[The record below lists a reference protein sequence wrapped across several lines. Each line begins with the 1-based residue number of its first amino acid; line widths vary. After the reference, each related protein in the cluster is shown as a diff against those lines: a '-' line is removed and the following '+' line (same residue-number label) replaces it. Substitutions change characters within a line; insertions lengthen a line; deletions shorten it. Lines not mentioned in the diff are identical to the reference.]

1 MVNSLVKSLSE
12 AEQYVNTIN
21 PKLSCKVA
29 TNASGTLSSD
39 FESGDTVDDIVLS
52 AGDRILIKD
61 QGDGSENGIYVV
73 NTTGAPTR
81 STDMD
86 SDETCRPNSFVF
98 IEEGST
104 NADKMFQLTT
114 NGDIIIGTTSLT
126 FAEYGGSSGGVTSI
140 TSGDGISGTDTTG
153 DITLSLD
160 VDDITLEINDSG
172 EASAKT
178 GSVTNGATTLAT
190 GDQIYDYITNN
201 TVLLTTNQTVAG
213 SKTFSDSMIINDNLT
228 INSSNTTINSDDLI
242 IKDPLIK
249 IADGNST
256 DNVDIGFYGEH
267 NSKYSGLIRNSTDEE
282 WYLFKDSTDNPPD
295 SSNLEPANLN
305 SNLDGGV
312 VIKVTAKV
320 NLVKGN
326 VVYIHSDTDND
337 TTYVDKAD
345 ASDTSK
351 MPSFGLALKDI
362 DANNSGFVITMG
374 NIINVSITD
383 VVESGI
389 TLSNGDV
396 CYISASESGKIT
408 NVPPSGESNR
418 IQNIGKVIRL
428 HNSNVTLRVGGAGR
442 TNATPALNNGNIF
455 MGDSNNNSI
464 SKSFNTA
471 LTDENVVFTTST
483 QTLTN
488 KTLTNAILN
497 GSVSGT
503 AILDEDDMNSNSNNQ
518 LATQQSIKAYADT
531 KDISLATV
539 ADNYLTIS
547 GQEITA
553 GNVPVSLGGTGATT
567 AEGARTNL
575 GVDAAGT
582 DNSTPVTLAN
592 TNYLSLSGQEITGGT
607 IPVSSGGTGATTTDA
622 ARINLGLN
630 IGSDIQAYDI
640 ELNALAGLTSAS
652 NKIPMFN
659 GLGTATTIDFKDE
672 DDMASD
678 SATAVAS
685 QQSVKAYVD
694 SVAQG
699 LHIKTSCKAA
709 TITSDNLSSGFED
722 GDTIDGVILSTG
734 DRILIKDQ
742 SDATENGIYVV
753 KASGAPDRS
762 DDMPAG
768 DTASG
773 DFTFVT
779 EGNVNGDHGFVCTSN
794 SGSDTIGTDNLSFTQ
809 FSGAGQITA
818 GDGLE
823 KSGNTLSIDVKSNSG
838 IVIDTSELS
847 LDLGAS
853 SITGTLA
860 VSDGGTGATNASGAR
875 TNLGLVI
882 GTDVQAYDAGLTSI
896 AGLTTAADKM
906 IYTTGSDT
914 YATTS
919 LTSFART
926 LLDDSDAT
934 TARGTLGAGTVTSVG
949 GTGSVNGLSLSGTV
963 TSSGNLSLGG
973 TLSINDSDWSGDSL
987 SVANGG
993 TGATTA
999 AGARTALD
1007 VDQSGTDN
1015 STPVT
1020 LANTNYLSISGQ
1032 EITGGTIPISSGG
1045 TGATTAA
1052 GARTNLGLVIGTD
1065 VQAHDAGLTS
1075 IAGLTTVTDNM
1086 IYTTGSDTYATAS
1099 LTSFARTLLDDS
1111 DASAARTTLGAG
1123 TVTSVGGT
1131 GSVNGLSLSGSVT
1144 GSGNLSLGGT
1154 LAINDSDWS
1163 GDSLSVAN
1171 GGTGASSFTSN
1182 AVLTGNG
1189 TSAIQSESNLTFDG
1203 SVLNV
1208 NGSLTISG
1216 HIIPNAS
1223 NTYDLGSADNYF
1235 RDLYLSGST
1244 IRLGNTK
1251 ITTNSDGDIEFMDKN
1266 NTTRRKLM
1274 VDELIIGSGDDKVTL
1289 RKDSSNKLE
1298 IKTRGSDNTISDNNI
1313 EINSGGT
1320 GATTASGARTNLG
1333 LVIGT
1338 DVQAHDAGLT
1348 SIASLTTAADKMIY
1362 TTGSD
1367 TYSTTNLTSF
1377 ARTLLGVSNAS
1388 TARATLHVDQSGTD
1402 NSTPVTLANT
1412 NYLSLSGQEI
1422 TGGTIPISSG
1432 GTGATTAIE
1441 ARTNLGA
1448 GTVTSVG
1455 GTGTVNGLSLS
1466 GSVTSSGNLTFGG
1479 TLTINDSDWSG
1490 ASLSVANGG
1499 TGQTTYSNGE
1509 LLIGNNSNTLT
1520 KTTLTQGNNISITN
1534 GDGSIIISASD
1545 TNTTYTAGTGLSLNS
1560 DEFSVSATQTSITS
1574 IKNIGLEIGRDDNNL
1589 IDFST
1594 NNTIVFNIN
1603 ASPTYRMYGNSF
1615 RPYLDEGASL
1625 GIGGTAWTNLYL
1637 GNGGTI
1643 DFNIGDVILT
1653 HSSNTLAMTGAS
1665 SGGFTCDGDITAFK
1679 SSDKRLKNNIVKIE
1693 NPIEKIKKI
1702 GGYNFKWNKLG
1713 EENTIN
1719 KGNDVG
1725 VIAQEIEEI
1734 LPEATTTRDNGY
1746 KAVQY
1751 EKIVPLLIECIK
1763 DQQIMMENLQGQIDE
1778 IKNKINIIN
1787 DKYW

>member
-362 DANNSGFVITMG
+362 DANNSGFMITLG
-374 NIINVSITD
+374 NITNVSTTE

-575 GVDAAGT
+575 GVDAA
-582 DNSTPVTLAN
+582 
-592 TNYLSLSGQEITGGT
+592 
-607 IPVSSGGTGATTTDA
+607 
-622 ARINLGLN
+622 
-630 IGSDIQAYDI
+630 
-640 ELNALAGLTSAS
+640 
-652 NKIPMFN
+652 
-659 GLGTATTIDFKDE
+659 
-672 DDMASD
+672 
-678 SATAVAS
+678 
-685 QQSVKAYVD
+685 
-694 SVAQG
+694 
-699 LHIKTSCKAA
+699 
-709 TITSDNLSSGFED
+709 
-722 GDTIDGVILSTG
+722 
-734 DRILIKDQ
+734 
-742 SDATENGIYVV
+742 
-753 KASGAPDRS
+753 
-762 DDMPAG
+762 
-768 DTASG
+768 
-773 DFTFVT
+773 
-779 EGNVNGDHGFVCTSN
+779 
-794 SGSDTIGTDNLSFTQ
+794 
-809 FSGAGQITA
+809 
-818 GDGLE
+818 
-823 KSGNTLSIDVKSNSG
+823 
-838 IVIDTSELS
+838 
-847 LDLGAS
+847 
-853 SITGTLA
+853 
-860 VSDGGTGATNASGAR
+860 
-875 TNLGLVI
+875 
-882 GTDVQAYDAGLTSI
+882 
-896 AGLTTAADKM
+896 
-906 IYTTGSDT
+906 
-914 YATTS
+914 
-919 LTSFART
+919 
-926 LLDDSDAT
+926 
-934 TARGTLGAGTVTSVG
+934 
-949 GTGSVNGLSLSGTV
+949 
-963 TSSGNLSLGG
+963 
-973 TLSINDSDWSGDSL
+973 
-987 SVANGG
+987 
-993 TGATTA
+993 
-999 AGARTALD
+999 
-1007 VDQSGTDN
+1007 
-1015 STPVT
+1015 
-1020 LANTNYLSISGQ
+1020 
-1032 EITGGTIPISSGG
+1032 
-1045 TGATTAA
+1045 
-1052 GARTNLGLVIGTD
+1052 
-1065 VQAHDAGLTS
+1065 
-1075 IAGLTTVTDNM
+1075 
-1086 IYTTGSDTYATAS
+1086 
-1099 LTSFARTLLDDS
+1099 
-1111 DASAARTTLGAG
+1111 
-1123 TVTSVGGT
+1123 
-1131 GSVNGLSLSGSVT
+1131 
-1144 GSGNLSLGGT
+1144 
-1154 LAINDSDWS
+1154 
-1163 GDSLSVAN
+1163 
-1171 GGTGASSFTSN
+1171 
-1182 AVLTGNG
+1182 
-1189 TSAIQSESNLTFDG
+1189 
-1203 SVLNV
+1203 
-1208 NGSLTISG
+1208 
-1216 HIIPNAS
+1216 
-1223 NTYDLGSADNYF
+1223 
-1235 RDLYLSGST
+1235 
-1244 IRLGNTK
+1244 
-1251 ITTNSDGDIEFMDKN
+1251 
-1266 NTTRRKLM
+1266 
-1274 VDELIIGSGDDKVTL
+1274 
-1289 RKDSSNKLE
+1289 
-1298 IKTRGSDNTISDNNI
+1298 
-1313 EINSGGT
+1313 
-1320 GATTASGARTNLG
+1320 
-1333 LVIGT
+1333 
-1338 DVQAHDAGLT
+1338 
-1348 SIASLTTAADKMIY
+1348 
-1362 TTGSD
+1362 
-1367 TYSTTNLTSF
+1367 
-1377 ARTLLGVSNAS
+1377 
-1388 TARATLHVDQSGTD
+1388 GTD

-1763 DQQIMMENLQGQIDE
+1763 DQQIMIENLQGQIDE
-1778 IKNKINIIN
+1778 IKSKII
-1787 DKYW
+1787 